1 MAPKAPSG
9 RSSSAAPV
17 AAPPSREREVLLHL
31 FGAAKIAA
39 VAGTMDLSRV
49 EVRLQ
54 GIVNAMPEERR
65 CVVVS
70 RFDLVNERPGGPCDH
85 MQTLADELGLRVR
98 EVERHLVAAEDALRG
113 TLRREYPALM
123 ADPAPTPRTH

>member
-9 RSSSAAPV
+9 RSSFAPV

-39 VAGTMDLSRV
+39 VAGTIDLSRV

-54 GIVNAMPEERR
+54 GIVNGMPSTRR
-65 CVVVS
+65 DVFVS
-70 RFDLVNERPGGPCDH
+70 RFDLVNERSDGPCEH
-85 MQTLADELGLRVR
+85 VKTLADELGLSVR
-98 EVERHLVAAEDALRG
+98 AVEQHLAAGEDALRG
-113 TLRREYPALM
+113 TLRREFPALM
-123 ADPAPTPRTH
+123 ADPRPTPQTH